1 MHETMLRA
9 FEASGGLSSADLAR
23 AINESPQ
30 NVTNWGKR
38 GISKAGAI
46 KVANVFGVSVDW
58 LLTGVTGVDLSRL
71 PAGAVRVE
79 EWDDSTPL
87 DDDEFEVP
95 FFKDFL
101 VSCGS
106 GTVQEA
112 LQNER
117 RKRVFFRL
125 LFQSVVKFM
134 PKF

>member
-23 AINESPQ
+23 AINESP
-30 NVTNWGKR
+30 TNRGKR

-58 LLTGVTGVDLSRL
+58 LLTGVTAD
-71 PAGAVRVE
+71 
-79 EWDDSTPL
+79 
-87 DDDEFEVP
+87 
-95 FFKDFL
+95 
-101 VSCGS
+101 
-106 GTVQEA
+106 
-112 LQNER
+112 
-117 RKRVFFRL
+117 KRVFFRL